1 MTKVTLIKANTSL
14 ELPYSF
20 IGSVH
25 YHDGKKNVSMH
36 ADSGAGQS
44 LSIRELK
51 VHPHSGTLPPTR
63 PHLLHPA
70 SPYLLIMPLPMSQA
84 FKHINLWGPNLFKPP
99 QVTGQTDSTELP
111 KACEHSSMSSTG
123 KAILSWFNS

>member
-36 ADSGAGQS
+36 ADSGAGQQDLK
-44 LSIRELK
+44 LSVWVSSSYHVVK
-51 VHPHSGTLPPTR
+51 
-63 PHLLHPA
+63 
-70 SPYLLIMPLPMSQA
+70 
-84 FKHINLWGPNLFKPP
+84 FKNMVNDI
-99 QVTGQTDSTELP
+99 
-111 KACEHSSMSSTG
+111 
-123 KAILSWFNS
+123 